1 MIPTVFPMRFGAG
14 FRAVG
19 VAMLWVWFAVP
30 GMLAQSVLP
39 VDLPVTAISR
49 TGQFVVHGRDS
60 NLPAPEATLSRVGT
74 NPMVTLRPDLLVVT
88 AERVKKAVDRRLSA
102 SDGWQSKVHLLVRD
116 AARAPG
122 PVSIRSQLFREGWQF
137 YVPLPDSIEWNRLV
151 RALVEVVLL
160 ERANRANGTS
170 EIAQPPLWLS
180 EGIAQLLLTEE
191 GRDLVAEPATV
202 VNRSQR
208 KPDPLAPVRARLQ
221 GRDPLPF
228 SEFSLLTLDQ
238 LSDPER
244 FAEYQATAALMTAE
258 VLREESGRRW
268 MRSFLEQLPGTL
280 NWQTALLRTSDG
292 SVRTLL
298 DLEKWWA
305 VNATVALSTDP
316 SQRWSRERVLER
328 LKELRVEA
336 AELRPDTNSPAMFR
350 MVPLTE
356 VILKW
361 EYPLQREVLRRKMAQ
376 WQSLVSRAPA
386 DLAPLCGD
394 YARMVHDYLNSRERA
409 GLGPNPRGRLEARP
423 EFMANAAVRR
433 LDALNQRLDAE
444 LSRASM
450 DLDSPVS
457 VPVPVPS
464 E

>member
-1 MIPTVFPMRFGAG
+1 MPRLLG
-14 FRAVG
+14 
-19 VAMLWVWFAVP
+19 
-30 GMLAQSVLP
+30 QSVLP

-49 TGQFVVHGRDS
+49 SGQFVVHGRDS
-60 NLPAPEATLSRVGT
+60 SLPAPEVTVRRVGT
-74 NPMVTLRPDLLVVT
+74 NPMVTVRPDLLVVT
-88 AERVKKAVDRRLSA
+88 AERVKNAVDRRLSA
-102 SDGWQSKVHLLVRD
+102 TDGWQSKVHLLVRD

-122 PVSIRSQLFREGWQF
+122 PVSIRSQLFRDGWQF

-160 ERANRANGTS
+160 ERANRANGTL

-208 KPDPLAPVRARLQ
+208 KPDPLAPVRARLR
-221 GRDPLPF
+221 GREPLPF

-238 LSDPER
+238 LGDPER
-244 FAEYQATAALMTAE
+244 FAEYQATATLMTAE

-292 SVRTLL
+292 TIQTLL

-305 VNATVALSTDP
+305 VNATVVLTTDP
-316 SQRWSRERVLER
+316 SQRWSRERILKR
-328 LKELRVEA
+328 LNELRVET
-336 AELRPDTNSPAMFR
+336 AEIRADTNSPAVFR
-350 MVPLTE
+350 TVPVTE

-361 EYPLQREVLRRKMAQ
+361 DYPLQREVLRRKLAQ

-386 DLAPLCGD
+386 DLAPLCAD
-394 YARMVHDYLNSRERA
+394 YARTVHDYLNSRERA

-423 EFMANAAVRR
+423 EFIANAAVRR
-433 LDALNQRLDAE
+433 LTALDQRLDAE
-444 LSRASM
+444 LGRAS
-450 DLDSPVS
+450 SGAGGPGV
-457 VPVPVPS
+457 VPVPAG
-464 E
+464 